1 MVAQKVRA
9 AMTAA
14 LSALFAEAHP
24 EVHLVDFNALV
35 LQEAAKAQRI
45 AELEQAKAAAR
56 GKFSSLQV
64 GWHSD
69 GHQIC

>member
-1 MVAQKVRA
+1 M
-9 AMTAA
+9 
-14 LSALFAEAHP
+14 
-24 EVHLVDFNALV
+24 VHLVGVGALV

-64 GWHSD
+64 GWHGD
-69 GHQIC
+69 GCQPC

>member
-1 MVAQKVRA
+1 M
-9 AMTAA
+9 
-14 LSALFAEAHP
+14 
-24 EVHLVDFNALV
+24 HLVDSNALV

>member
-1 MVAQKVRA
+1 MS
-9 AMTAA
+9 AA
-14 LSALFAEAHP
+14 LPTQLAEGKP
-24 EVHLVDFNALV
+24 RVNL

-64 GWHSD
+64 GWHSA
-69 GHQIC
+69 GHQMC